1 MHRASANDF
10 FYFRLVKQVLKG
22 HKRIHIVHYDWLE
35 FSAVFNKRLPERE
48 YSMRSILAKERAEQR
63 ERNRQENGRR
73 EGERGVN
80 PSKFNACS
88 RQRHC

>member
-1 MHRASANDF
+1 M
-10 FYFRLVKQVLKG
+10 KE

-35 FSAVFNKRLPERE
+35 FSAVFNRRLPERE

-63 ERNRQENGRR
+63 ERKRKENGRR

-80 PSKFNACS
+80 SSKLLGLQAEGKIKTAVL
-88 RQRHC
+88 